1 MASALK
7 RRRKRSSFRLA
18 LLMLAAAAG
27 LFSLLLFSDQ
37 FRSFLRTQIFVGA
50 PDVYIGPPVTYTAP
64 AAYLID
70 NTTQTGQGF
79 AASSGGRQGWTYDTT
94 SGYEKDYH
102 WSYPGRGENKATW
115 TFGKLPPGQYLVQ
128 ATWTANSRRAT
139 NAPYTVSDGKSAL
152 VTTAVNQRSAPRAD
166 TAVGSTTFQNLGN
179 PVNVNSGTLVVTLT
193 NAANGY
199 VVADAVRVASII
211 KAQTPNEDSLSGQ
224 DWSLP
229 KAPSVD
235 VTLGDPVEICPA
247 VPAGEDNPLSLPM
260 SRFLPGREAQAQ
272 VNLCQRGHIGVLPRK
287 YESKILENKYRTS
300 AGSQISNPSA
310 ADIIDT
316 ICQSPPPGCDAGTT
330 GCSVLG
336 LSSRIE
342 NVRRGALWEKIN
354 NVYRLVAGTVYPGPN
369 QAGVLAPAVYPAAPA
384 PPDNVITFIKEMH
397 LWSLSPAD
405 ESVLRAAHPTLVALA
420 HAIISNYESHEERHW
435 AIHGQTVPWL
445 LEVINNPRVP
455 GSPQPSLAGL
465 QSAIIQ
471 SFTQHWQDIIDVTER
486 ADDAY
491 HDDVS
496 PKEDLTVDTVPVDD
510 YLVSCKFAAD
520 FVTNVGVVIDPL
532 KAGFVSSRP
541 LGTTRS
547 GVTGIDGC
555 EAQCSV
561 IYLTGTQVTMLAT
574 PKSGYRFAKWL
585 GDACPCNGSANKS
598 CSFTVSRADSLCT
611 ALFAKAPA
619 IQPPPPSTTTPSPPS
634 ATQTPTQSST
644 PKPTATTT
652 STP

>member
-1 MASALK
+1 
-7 RRRKRSSFRLA
+7 
-18 LLMLAAAAG
+18 MLAAAAG
-27 LFSLLLFSDQ
+27 LLSLLLFSDQ

-152 VTTAVNQRSAPRAD
+152 LTTTVNQRSAPLAG
-166 TAVGSTTFQNLGN
+166 TAAGSITFQNLGS
-179 PVNVNSGTLVVTLT
+179 PVTTTSGTVKVTLT

-199 VVADAVRVASII
+199 VAADAVRVASII
-211 KAQTPNEDSLSGQ
+211 KAQTPNEASLSGQ

-229 KAPSVD
+229 EAPGVD
-235 VTLGDPVEICPA
+235 VTLGEPFESCPA
-247 VPAGEDNPLSLPM
+247 PIPAGEADIPLSL
-260 SRFLPGREAQAQ
+260 SRPIYQYLLGNNAQAQ
-272 VNLCQRGHIGVLPRK
+272 VLCQRGHIGVLPRK
-287 YESKILENKYRTS
+287 YESRTFEHRWRTNV
-300 AGSQISNPSA
+300 GSVISNPSA
-310 ADIIDT
+310 SDIIT
-316 ICQSPPPGCDAGTT
+316 AICHNPPPGCSPPSISCSNLTFT
-330 GCSVLG
+330 GKNIRL
-336 LSSRIE
+336 
-342 NVRRGALWEKIN
+342 GALWEKLN
-354 NVYRLVAGTVYPGPN
+354 NLYRLVAGTVYPGPN
-369 QAGVLAPAVYPAAPA
+369 QAGVAAQAVYPAAPETS
-384 PPDNVITFIKEMH
+384 DRVLVFINEMR
-397 LWSLSPAD
+397 LWGLSPTD
-405 ESVLRAAHPTLVALA
+405 ESVLRAAHPALVSVANAVL
-420 HAIISNYESHEERHW
+420 SGVETHEEGHL
-435 AIHGQTVPWL
+435 AIFERSVPL
-445 LEVINNPRVP
+445 FMDVINNPRVP
-455 GSPQPSLAGL
+455 GPQPSLASL
-465 QSAIIQ
+465 QSAIKSSYDSKWLDVKGVVDTATE
-471 SFTQHWQDIIDVTER
+471 SF
-486 ADDAY
+486 
-491 HDDVS
+491 HDDVM
-496 PKEDLTVDTVPVDD
+496 PKEDLTIGRVPVGGQ
-510 YLVSCKFAAD
+510 VVNCKFAAD

-585 GDACPCNGSANKS
+585 GDACPCNRSSSNK
-598 CSFTVSRADSLCT
+598 CSFTVSSADSSCT
-611 ALFAKAPA
+611 ALFAKGPA
-619 IQPPPPSTTTPSPPS
+619 IQPPPPTPPPPPPPPPP
-634 ATQTPTQSST
+634 APVTPTPLPTKT
-644 PKPTATTT
+644 PTPTPTAT
-652 STP
+652 S